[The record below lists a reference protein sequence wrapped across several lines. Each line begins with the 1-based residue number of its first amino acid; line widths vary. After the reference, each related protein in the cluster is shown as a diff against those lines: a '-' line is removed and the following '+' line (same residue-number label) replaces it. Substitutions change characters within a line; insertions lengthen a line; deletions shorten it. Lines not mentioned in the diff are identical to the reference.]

1 MNLENLKAEA
11 ARRAV
16 GFVKNGM
23 RVGLGTGSTARYAIL
38 EIARKINAGELEN
51 ITGVATSV
59 ESENLAREN
68 GIAIEDLDEQA
79 LDIAIDGADEIAP
92 NLDLIKG
99 AGAALLREKLVE
111 LQAKEF
117 IVVADYTKMVDIL
130 GEKVSLPI
138 EIVRFG
144 FKSTIARLKNY
155 GEPVLR
161 RKNGEIV
168 ITDNHNY
175 IADLRFSTDDAA
187 LLAQNLKQLAGV
199 VETGFFIGM
208 AIRAVVAFESEVKEF
223 RR

>member
-16 GFVKNGM
+16 EYIGSGM

-38 EIARKINAGELEN
+38 EIGRKIHAGELAN
-51 ITGVATSV
+51 VTGVATSI
-59 ESENLAREN
+59 ESARLAREN
-68 GIAIEDLDEQA
+68 GIAVEDLSVRP
-79 LDIAIDGADEIAP
+79 LDVAIDGADEIAP

-99 AGAALLREKLVE
+99 LGAALLREKLVE

-117 IVVADYTKMVDIL
+117 IVVADYTKLVKRL
-130 GEKVSLPI
+130 GEKVSVPV

-144 FKSTIARLKNY
+144 FESTIHRLASF

-161 RKNGEIV
+161 RKIDEIV
-168 ITDNHNY
+168 VTDNGHF

-187 LLAQNLKQLAGV
+187 RLARDLKQIAGV
-199 VETGFFIGM
+199 VETGFFIGLATR
-208 AIRAVVAFESEVKEF
+208 AIVAFETEIREF
-223 RR
+223 TR

>member
-1 MNLENLKAEA
+1 MDLENLKAEA
-11 ARRAV
+11 AHRAV
-16 GFVKNGM
+16 RFVKSGM

-38 EIARKINAGELEN
+38 EIARKIGAGELEN
-51 ITGVATSV
+51 ITGVATSN
-59 ESENLAREN
+59 ESEKLAREN
-68 GIAIEDLDEQA
+68 GIAVEDLGAQP

-117 IVVADYTKMVDIL
+117 IVVADYTKMVKHL
-130 GEKVSLPI
+130 GEKVSLPV

-144 FKSTIARLKNY
+144 FESTLQRLKVY

-168 ITDNHNY
+168 STDNGNY
-175 IADLRFSTDDAA
+175 IADLRFSTVDAPR
-187 LLAQNLKQLAGV
+187 LAQDLKQLAGV
-199 VETGFFIGM
+199 VETGFFIGIATR
-208 AIRAVVAFESEVKEF
+208 AIVAFESEVKEF
-223 RR
+223 NA

>member
-16 GFVKNGM
+16 GFIKSGM

-51 ITGVATSV
+51 ITSVATSN
-59 ESENLAREN
+59 ESEKLAREK
-68 GIAIEDLDEQA
+68 GIAVEDLGTQA

-117 IVVADYTKMVDIL
+117 IVIADYTKLVKHL
-130 GEKVSLPI
+130 GEKVSLPV

-144 FKSTIARLKNY
+144 FESTIQRLKIY

-161 RKNGEIV
+161 RKDGGIV
-168 ITDNHNY
+168 ITDNSNY
-175 IADLRFSTDDAA
+175 IADLRFSTDDAPR
-187 LLAQNLKQLAGV
+187 LAQDLKQLAGV

-208 AIRAVVAFESEVKEF
+208 ATRAIVAFESEVKEF
-223 RR
+223 NR